1 LAQNADAAKTKP
13 MNLKKPDI
21 VLIILAIALVVG
33 MILTG
38 VIGKGKSKHGYG
50 FIKLLVVVQ
59 LEIGEWRLEIRELE
73 QLRC

>member
-1 LAQNADAAKTKP
+1 

-21 VLIILAIALVVG
+21 FLIILAIALLVG

-50 FIKLLVVVQ
+50 FIKLDNRT
-59 LEIGEWRLEIRELE
+59 LEIGALEHSSKLHVSNV
-73 QLRC
+73 

>member
-1 LAQNADAAKTKP
+1 

-21 VLIILAIALVVG
+21 FLIILAVALVVG

-50 FIKLLVVVQ
+50 NI
-59 LEIGEWRLEIRELE
+59 EL
-73 QLRC
+73 QVASC